1 MEEEYVYIGKIVN
14 THGIKG
20 ELRLLSNFKYKN
32 KVFLENRKI
41 YIGDEKKE
49 EMIKGYRH
57 HKIFEMI
64 TLYGYDNI
72 NEVLCFLNKNVYV
85 KKNDLDLGEK
95 DYLDEDLINL
105 SVIFNNKEV
114 GHIVAIRQI
123 NPKNK
128 IIEAVINDK
137 VTMIPYH
144 DDFIANIDLVN
155 KKIEL
160 NLIEGMIWWR

>member
-1 MEEEYVYIGKIVN
+1 MEEEYIYIGKIVN

-20 ELRLLSNFKYKN
+20 ELRILSNFKYKN
-32 KVFLENRKI
+32 KVFLQNRKI

-49 EMIKGYRH
+49 EMIKTYRH

-72 NEVLCFLNKNVYV
+72 NEVLKFLNKGVFV

-95 DYLDEDLINL
+95 EYLDEDLINL
-105 SVIFNNKEV
+105 NVIFNNQEV
-114 GHIVAIRQI
+114 GHVVAIRQI

-128 IIEAVINDK
+128 IIEAIINDK
-137 VTMIPYH
+137 LTLIPYH
-144 DDFIANIDLVN
+144 EDFIQNVDLEN

-160 NLIEGMIWWR
+160 KLIEGMI

>member
-1 MEEEYVYIGKIVN
+1 MDEEYILIGKIVN

-32 KVFLENRKI
+32 KVFLQNRKI

-49 EMIKGYRH
+49 EMIKSYRH

-72 NEVLCFLNKNVYV
+72 NEVLKFINKGVFV
-85 KKNDLDLGEK
+85 KKNDLNLTGKEF
-95 DYLDEDLINL
+95 LDEDLINL
-105 SVIFNNKEV
+105 SVIFQNQEV
-114 GHIVAIRQI
+114 GHVVAIRQI

-144 DDFIANIDLVN
+144 DDFIANIDLEN

-160 NLIEGMIWWR
+160 NLIEGMI

>member
-32 KVFLENRKI
+32 KVFLQNRKI
-41 YIGDEKKE
+41 YIGEEKKE
-49 EMIKGYRH
+49 EMIKSYRH

-72 NEVLCFLNKNVYV
+72 NEVLKFINKNVYV
-85 KKNDLDLGEK
+85 KKNDLGLK
-95 DYLDEDLINL
+95 DKEFLDEDLINL
-105 SVIFNNKEV
+105 SVIFNNQEV
-114 GHIVAIRQI
+114 GRVVAIRQI

-144 DDFIANIDLVN
+144 EDFIVNVDLVN
-155 KKIEL
+155 KKIEM
-160 NLIEGMIWWR
+160 NLIEGMI

>member
-1 MEEEYVYIGKIVN
+1 MEEEYIYIGKIVN

-49 EMIKGYRH
+49 EMIKSYRH

-72 NEVLCFLNKNVYV
+72 NEVLIFLNKNVYI
-85 KKNDLDLGEK
+85 KKNDLNLGDKEF
-95 DYLDEDLINL
+95 LDEDLINL

-114 GHIVAIRQI
+114 GHVVAIRQI

-144 DDFIANIDLVN
+144 EDFILNVDLEN

-160 NLIEGMIWWR
+160 NLIEGMI

>member
-1 MEEEYVYIGKIVN
+1 MGEEYVYIGKIVN

-41 YIGDEKKE
+41 YIGEDKKE
-49 EMIKGYRH
+49 EMIKSYRH

-85 KKNDLDLGEK
+85 KKDDLDLTDNEF
-95 DYLDEDLINL
+95 LDEDLINL

-114 GHIVAIRQI
+114 GHVVAIRQI

-144 DDFIANIDLVN
+144 EDFIINVDLVN
-155 KKIEL
+155 KQIEL
-160 NLIEGMIWWR
+160 NLIEGMI